1 MRQEILYQYLGTNGT
16 ILSPVHLENIYSVKK
31 IRLFADKGKALTK
44 DGKKTVSSVTVSEDE
59 INDWYEV

>member
-31 IRLFADKGKALTK
+31 IRLFADEGKVLTK

-59 INDWYEV
+59 VNDWHEV

>member
-31 IRLFADKGKALTK
+31 IRLFADEGKVLTK
-44 DGKKTVSSVTVSEDE
+44 DGKKTVSSITVSEDE
-59 INDWYEV
+59 VNDWYEV

>member
-31 IRLFADKGKALTK
+31 IRLFADEGKALTK

-59 INDWYEV
+59 VNDWYEV